1 MRLVDPAAAKR
12 VAVLSDIHG
21 NAWALAAVL
30 ADVDRRGADLV
41 YDLGDTLYG
50 PLDPAWTF
58 RMLIDRDV
66 IGVLGNED
74 RLLLDPP
81 ADAATR
87 PALRHALA
95 ALDDVALEWL
105 GARPASRREGELLL
119 CHGSPGADT
128 EYLLERVTA
137 TGIALRPQDEIAS
150 LLGESTAP
158 VVLCGHSHVP
168 RVVSLDD
175 GRVVVNAGSVGLPAY
190 DDDYPPHA
198 MEVGSPHARYALLER
213 GASGWSVLHVAVP
226 YECEAAAQTAER
238 VGRPDWARWLRTG
251 RAAWPAAAGGG
262 DHG

>member
-1 MRLVDPAAAKR
+1 
-12 VAVLSDIHG
+12 
-21 NAWALAAVL
+21 VL

-50 PLDPAWTF
+50 PLDPAGTA
-58 RMLIDRDV
+58 RLLMERDI

-74 RLLLDPP
+74 RLLLEPP
-81 ADAATR
+81 ADAAAR

-105 GARPASRREGELLL
+105 DSRPPLRREGELLL
-119 CHGSPGADT
+119 CHGSPRADT

-137 TGIALRPQDEIAS
+137 TGITLRPQDEIAS
-150 LLGESTAP
+150 LLGDSTAP

-190 DDDYPPHA
+190 DDDRPPHA
-198 MEVGSPHARYALLER
+198 MEAGSPHARYALLER

-226 YECEAAAQTAER
+226 YEWESAAQTAER

-251 RAAWPAAAGGG
+251 RAAWPAATRGGE
-262 DHG
+262 HG